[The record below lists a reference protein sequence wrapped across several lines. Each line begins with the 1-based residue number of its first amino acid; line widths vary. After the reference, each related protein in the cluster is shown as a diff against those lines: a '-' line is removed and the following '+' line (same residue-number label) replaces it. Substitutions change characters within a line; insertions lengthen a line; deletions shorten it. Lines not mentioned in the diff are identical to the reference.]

1 MVSVTADSSIRLTE
15 VLTLMVPQTSK
26 TTMRVPMMDGY
37 TQHGFMTDQPILER
51 STSMELKITLV
62 RSELLTVAVLSSL
75 VDVTAVATD
84 MPVLLTRSLSGTL
97 LHQQNT
103 LLSLPLVRAHST
115 TTVTDSLIHGQ
126 LDSVSLT
133 QTQMLM
139 EMESPT
145 QTNS

>member
-1 MVSVTADSSIRLTE
+1 MVRLAKVSTMVSVTADSSIRLTG

-75 VDVTAVATD
+75 VDVTAEK
-84 MPVLLTRSLSGTL
+84 PV
-97 LHQQNT
+97 
-103 LLSLPLVRAHST
+103 
-115 TTVTDSLIHGQ
+115 TV
-126 LDSVSLT
+126 VS
-133 QTQMLM
+133 
-139 EMESPT
+139 
-145 QTNS
+145 